1 MKFTKEEAFEKLKGF
16 LTNGGKKDLQM
27 SERSINEQLEILT
40 PLLASEDMEL
50 DVFFDKVKDTFSIMN
65 SNVKKDNSDFVKQWE
80 KNHSNDNSDKGA
92 ATTTPSPNDEGAM
105 SALLKRVEELE
116 MREAER
122 TKEATLAQKR
132 KDLLQ
137 AMKSKGIKDEQWSKD
152 FVSEIAITDDMD
164 VDAKAESFLKIYNK
178 SQASQTGNGT
188 TPLGTSS
195 NGNANKEDPLAEAR
209 KLMEQ
214 RYKER
219 EDLLNNN

>member
-16 LTNGGKKDLQM
+16 LTNDGKKDLQM

-40 PLLASEDMEL
+40 PLLATDDMEL
-50 DVFFDKVKDTFSIMN
+50 DDFFSKVKDSFSVMN

-80 KNHSNDNSDKGA
+80 KNHPNNNPPSNAKTPENTSKDDD
-92 ATTTPSPNDEGAM
+92 AT
-105 SALLKRVEELE
+105 SALLKRIEELE
-116 MREAER
+116 KKEAER
-122 TKEATLAQKR
+122 VKEAALAQKR

-137 AMKSKGIKDEQWSKD
+137 AMKAKGIKDEQWSKD

-219 EDLLNNN
+219 EELLNNN